1 MRRESDFKKSRGGLG
16 WGKEGVEE
24 EMGDDDV
31 HDQDDEEEDYNDN
44 IDDDDDKKIKSWKT
58 HLHEASQPVFAS
70 YVFLFDNYMLLRSEY
85 WRLRVQ

>member
-16 WGKEGVEE
+16 WRKEGVEE

-31 HDQDDEEEDYNDN
+31 HDQDEDYNDN

-58 HLHEASQPVFAS
+58 HLHEAS
-70 YVFLFDNYMLLRSEY
+70 
-85 WRLRVQ
+85 

>member
-44 IDDDDDKKIKSWKT
+44 IDDDDDKKIKSWKIT
-58 HLHEASQPVFAS
+58 WSFPASFC
-70 YVFLFDNYMLLRSEY
+70 LLRLFI
-85 WRLRVQ
+85 W

>member
-1 MRRESDFKKSRGGLG
+1 MRRESDFKKSRGLG
-16 WGKEGVEE
+16 WRKEGVEE

-58 HLHEASQPVFAS
+58 HLHEAS
-70 YVFLFDNYMLLRSEY
+70 
-85 WRLRVQ
+85 